1 MDKVLWPATKTH
13 PGYTKRDFL
22 TYLTQVSPYMLPHLK
37 DRPLSLNRFPDG
49 IKGEHFYQKHW
60 GHPTPDFVSK
70 VDITGET
77 SGKTEYLICDNLAS
91 LLWMGQVANL
101 EFHTWFSRVN
111 AAPDMAKGKGVD
123 YYLDYPDFVIFDLDP
138 YIYSGKEAAGAE
150 PELNR
155 AGFDAVGSV
164 ALRLKKILDE
174 LDLKAYIKT
183 SGKTGLHIHVPII
196 RRFDYK
202 SVRATAEIIGKYMV
216 QKYPDEITTEWAQ
229 EKRKGKIFFDYGQN
243 VRGKTL
249 ACAYSPRPAP
259 DAAVSAPLRWEE
271 LGKVYPTEF
280 TIKTMPAR
288 LKKTGDLWSEILSSK
303 QDLDKLSALK

>member
-1 MDKVLWPATKTH
+1 MNK
-13 PGYTKRDFL
+13 
-22 TYLTQVSPYMLPHLK
+22 
-37 DRPLSLNRFPDG
+37 
-49 IKGEHFYQKHW
+49 
-60 GHPTPDFVSK
+60 
-70 VDITGET
+70 
-77 SGKTEYLICDNLAS
+77 
-91 LLWMGQVANL
+91 
-101 EFHTWFSRVN
+101 
-111 AAPDMAKGKGVD
+111 
-123 YYLDYPDFVIFDLDP
+123 
-138 YIYSGKEAAGAE
+138 
-150 PELNR
+150 
-155 AGFDAVGSV
+155 AGFDAVGDV

-174 LDLKAYIKT
+174 LDLKAFIKT

-202 SVRATAEIIGKYMV
+202 TVRSTAEIIGKYMV

-280 TIKTMPAR
+280 TIKTLPAR
-288 LKKTGDLWSEILSSK
+288 LKKTGDLWADILSAK
-303 QDLDKLSALK
+303 QDLEKLSSLK